1 MNFLQAFMDREIA
14 EIKPSYGE
22 KLISLFVE
30 LLFYNKQSGYSLAE
44 LARRFKCSKQ
54 TILRLKDDIER
65 SFGIEYEYMNDQTD
79 KRQKRFRL
87 KSAQQ
92 LHHPKT
98 MGLTETDV
106 NIMEMCHILTRNM
119 LGDKLFGEAT
129 NAFLKS
135 RVLFPEG
142 METPPSH
149 FASYSMGTIDH
160 TPHHATMHTIIQ
172 AIDKKCVCRVSYQGL
187 DDKKPE
193 VYYIKPFKLFAR
205 KDSIY
210 LHSRMTNE
218 PGKRYRESDNDTVLA
233 IHRIKEIEITDK
245 HFSHPEKYDFE
256 KAFNK
261 TFGIIKKKPFRVEIE
276 LSGWAAKRGAERIWS
291 QDQKIT
297 KLRGDKILLAFTATS
312 EKEVLEQLLLF
323 GSEAKLLKPKSLVS
337 AMKETVKKMHIAYF
351 GD

>member
-1 MNFLQAFMDREIA
+1 MDREIA

-30 LLFYNKQSGYSLAE
+30 LLFYNKQNGYSLPE

-65 SFGIEYEYMNDQTD
+65 SFGIEYEYLDDTTD

-87 KSAQQ
+87 KSSQQ

-98 MGLTETDV
+98 PGLTEMDV
-106 NIMEMCHILTRNM
+106 NIMEMCHIFTRNI

-129 NAFLKS
+129 NAFFKS
-135 RVLFPEG
+135 KVLFPEG
-142 METPPSH
+142 MEAPPGH
-149 FASYSMGTIDH
+149 FASYSLGTIDH

-218 PGKRYRESDNDTVLA
+218 PGKRYRESDDYTVLA

-245 HFSHPEKYDFE
+245 HFSPPTKYDFE

-261 TFGIIKKKPFRVEIE
+261 TFGIIKNKPFKVEIE
-276 LSGWAAKRGAERIWS
+276 LSGWAATRAAEKIWS

-297 KLRGDKILLAFTATS
+297 KLKGDRILLTFTATS
-312 EKEVLEQLLLF
+312 EKEILEQLLIF
-323 GSEAKLLKPKSLVS
+323 GSQAKLLKPKALVA
-337 AMKETVKKMHIAYF
+337 AMNEIVKNMYNVYF
-351 GD
+351 GDM

>member
-1 MNFLQAFMDREIA
+1 MDREIA

>member
-1 MNFLQAFMDREIA
+1 MDHEID

-30 LLFYNKQSGYSLAE
+30 LLFYNKQTGYSLAE

-54 TILRLKDDIER
+54 TIIRLKDDIER
-65 SFGIEYEYMNDQTD
+65 SFGIEYEYLDDKSD

-87 KSAQQ
+87 KSSQ
-92 LHHPKT
+92 LFHHPKIS
-98 MGLTETDV
+98 GLTETDV
-106 NIMEMCHILTRNM
+106 NIMEMCHIFTRNM

-129 NAFLKS
+129 NAFFKS
-135 RVLFPEG
+135 KVLFPEG
-142 METPPSH
+142 MEMPPDI
-149 FASYSMGTIDH
+149 FASYYLGTIDH
-160 TPHHATMHTIIQ
+160 TPHHETIHTIIQ

-210 LHSRMTNE
+210 LHSRMTYE
-218 PGKRYRESDNDTVLA
+218 PGKRYWESDDDTVLA
-233 IHRIKEIEITDK
+233 IHRIKEIKITDK
-245 HFSHPEKYDFE
+245 HFLPPEKYDFE

-261 TFGIIKKKPFRVEIE
+261 TFGIIKNKPFKVEVE
-276 LSGWAAKRGAERIWS
+276 LIGWAATRAAERIWS

-297 KLRGDKILLAFTATS
+297 KLKDDKILLVFTATS
-312 EKEVLEQLLLF
+312 ENEVIEQLLLF
-323 GSEAKLLKPKSLVS
+323 GSQAKLLKPKSLVT
-337 AMKETVKKMHIAYF
+337 AMKKIVKNMHIVYF

>member
-1 MNFLQAFMDREIA
+1 MDREIA
-14 EIKPSYGE
+14 EIKPSYGG

-30 LLFYNKQSGYSLAE
+30 LLFYNKQSGYSLPE

-65 SFGIEYEYMNDQTD
+65 SFGIEYEYLDDQSD

-87 KSAQQ
+87 KSSQQ
-92 LHHPKT
+92 LHHPKSQ
-98 MGLTETDV
+98 GLTEMDV

-129 NAFLKS
+129 NAFFKS
-135 RVLFPEG
+135 KVLFPEG
-142 METPPSH
+142 METPPGH

-160 TPHHATMHTIIQ
+160 SPHHETMHTIIQ

-218 PGKRYRESDNDTVLA
+218 PGKRYRESDGDTVLA
-233 IHRIKEIEITDK
+233 IHRIKEITVTDK
-245 HFSHPEKYDFE
+245 HFSPPAKYDFE

-261 TFGIIKKKPFRVEIE
+261 TFGIIKNKPFKVEIE
-276 LSGWAAKRGAERIWS
+276 LCDWAATRAAERIWS

-297 KLRGDKILLAFTATS
+297 KLKEDKILLAFTATS

-323 GSEAKLLKPKSLVS
+323 GSQAKLLKPRSLVT
-337 AMKETVKKMHIAYF
+337 AMKEIVNNMHVTYF
-351 GD
+351 GDR